1 MSELDQNAVVHD
13 VEALIAENKRLRR
26 LVGPL
31 EQSYDD
37 LRTELV
43 GASEAVKIA
52 EQSNGELRGEIMEL
66 TVALGQARH
75 NIGKLHRIVLQR
87 VRHMGGRI
95 VRRVQRRLATFNR

>member
-1 MSELDQNAVVHD
+1 MPEMDQTEVVHD

-37 LRTELV
+37 LRTELEA
-43 GASEAVKIA
+43 ASKAIKIA
-52 EQSNGELRGEIMEL
+52 EQNNGELRGEIMEL

-75 NIGKLHRIVLQR
+75 NIGKVHRIVIQR
-87 VRHMGGRI
+87 ARHVVGRTI
-95 VRRVQRRLATFNR
+95 RGVQRRLATLSR

>member
-1 MSELDQNAVVHD
+1 MPDVDQTEVVHD
-13 VEALIAENKRLRR
+13 VKALSAENKRLRR

-52 EQSNGELRGEIMEL
+52 EQANGELRGEVMEL

-75 NIGKLHRIVLQR
+75 NIGKVHRIVIQR
-87 VRHMGGRI
+87 ARHMVGRV
-95 VRRVQRRLATFNR
+95 VRRVQRRLATFER

>member
-1 MSELDQNAVVHD
+1 MSEVDQDPVVHD

-43 GASEAVKIA
+43 GASEAAKIA
-52 EQSNGELRGEIMEL
+52 EQTNGELRGEVMEL

-75 NIGKLHRIVLQR
+75 NIGKVHRIVIQR
-87 VRHMGGRI
+87 ARHVVGRTVRG
-95 VRRVQRRLATFNR
+95 VQRRLAPFER

>member
-1 MSELDQNAVVHD
+1 MTDVSQNAVVHD
-13 VEALIAENKRLRR
+13 VEALIEENKRLRR

-52 EQSNGELRGEIMEL
+52 EQANGELRGEIMEL

-75 NIGKLHRIVLQR
+75 NIGKVHRIVIQR
-87 VRHMGGRI
+87 SKHLFGGVI
-95 VRRVQRRLATFNR
+95 RRTQRRLATFNR